1 MGAAL
6 VEAKRV
12 AKKMAGVEARQQ
24 KAQGK
29 RSRARTA
36 AEAAASVALT
46 KKHIKAKQ
54 HELVNH
60 LSKEQKQK
68 KIDTAVSERTADKNQ
83 AIGTLKNRLA
93 GCESCRKGKSKAEI
107 TEAKQK
113 GAARRR
119 CSKKGRLGEAEDM
132 KAPARSDKGKDS
144 DRKAEMKADK
154 GKDSDRKAD
163 KESRRSE
170 KGGDNDER

>member
-1 MGAAL
+1 MGQ
-6 VEAKRV
+6 E
-12 AKKMAGVEARQQ
+12 
-24 KAQGK
+24 K

-119 CSKKGRLGEAEDM
+119 CSKKGRLGEAEDAEEEADCAEDKKAEM
-132 KAPARSDKGKDS
+132 KASKGNASDKNAD
-144 DRKAEMKADK
+144 MKADK